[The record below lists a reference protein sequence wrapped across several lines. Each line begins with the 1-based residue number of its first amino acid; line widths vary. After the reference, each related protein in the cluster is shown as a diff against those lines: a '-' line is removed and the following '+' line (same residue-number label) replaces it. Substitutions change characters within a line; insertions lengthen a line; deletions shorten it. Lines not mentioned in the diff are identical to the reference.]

1 VDSHFQPRD
10 QIGGDNP
17 ASERNTERDSQSIAG
32 DEVSKSSAV
41 GPFVHNT
48 ERDSQSIAGDEVSK
62 SSAVG
67 PFVQLS
73 GADAL

>member
-1 VDSHFQPRD
+1 VLITSRHQVDGHFQPRD
-10 QIGGDNP
+10 EIGGDNS
-17 ASERNTERDSQSIAG
+17 ASER
-32 DEVSKSSAV
+32 
-41 GPFVHNT
+41 NT